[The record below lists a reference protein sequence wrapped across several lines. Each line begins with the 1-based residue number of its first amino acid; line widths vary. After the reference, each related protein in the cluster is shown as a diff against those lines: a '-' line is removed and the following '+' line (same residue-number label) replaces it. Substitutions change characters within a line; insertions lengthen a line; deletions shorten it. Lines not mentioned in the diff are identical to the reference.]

1 MLHGTPEIQPR
12 GANRLRSGGYRGK
25 RQFDLAL
32 VLLTAPVTLPVGILC
47 AVAVRLDSP
56 GPIFFRQPRVGLDG
70 KPFSLWKFRSMLHT
84 KDPNPAFPDD
94 RRVTRVGH
102 MLRRTSLDELPQL
115 MNVLRGD
122 MSLVG
127 PRPTLAYQVERY
139 TPAQRQRLSIRPGLT
154 GLAQIRG
161 RNSLTWERRIEYDLE
176 YRTDQS
182 LVSDVKILLA
192 TVWVLLRGTGLKGH
206 PTNDPLAT
214 ELDGQ
219 APS

>member
-1 MLHGTPEIQPR
+1 MPAETPEIQPR
-12 GANRLRSGGYRGK
+12 GGNQLPAGGYRGK

-32 VLLTAPVTLPVGILC
+32 VLLTAPITLAVGILC
-47 AVAVRLDSP
+47 ALAIRLDSP

-70 KPFSLWKFRSMLHT
+70 KPFLLWKFRSMMHA
-84 KDPNPAFPDD
+84 KDPHPSFPDD
-94 RRVTRVGH
+94 RRVTRAGRL
-102 MLRRTSLDELPQL
+102 LRRSSLDELPQL
-115 MNVLRGD
+115 INVLRGE

-139 TPAQRQRLSIRPGLT
+139 TSVQRQRLSIRPGLT

-182 LVSDVKILLA
+182 LVSDIEILLA

-206 PTNDPLAT
+206 PADDPLAT
-214 ELDGQ
+214 EPDGQ